1 MFQSFRDAV
10 RRCHSAHLRPN
21 RNFWYDV
28 AQKLCAP
35 KKGGKQ
41 RNTTEKFCKSL
52 QTMYSRFEQ
61 FRAEIHDI
69 VTEQTSDGRQMW
81 DDGHFTDTG
90 QLNGDRQ
97 FNDGGQMRCEGQ
109 VSDGGQMRCEGQV
122 SDGGQMRDDEQLSD
136 GGQMRDDEQ
145 LSDGGQMRD
154 DEQLSNGGQM
164 RGDEQFSD
172 GGQMGDDEQF
182 SDGGQM
188 RDDEQF
194 SDGGQMRDGEQ
205 FSDGGQMSADGEASD
220 DGQLNDGG
228 QDNDGGQMSHD
239 GQVSDRQMS
248 GDEQHSAGTSR
259 DNLINIAIPAES
271 WKEMLNPY
279 GDKLQKEWTK
289 LMTDHIREHITPS
302 CVLSFTSSS
311 LRPKRQK
318 KGTLYAGIR
327 KV

>member
-52 QTMYSRFEQ
+52 QTMYSRFDQ

-69 VTEQTSDGRQMW
+69 ITEQTSDGRQMW

-109 VSDGGQMRCEGQV
+109 VSDGGQMR
-122 SDGGQMRDDEQLSD
+122 DDEQLSD

-145 LSDGGQMRD
+145 L
-154 DEQLSNGGQM
+154 
-164 RGDEQFSD
+164 
-172 GGQMGDDEQF
+172 

-220 DGQLNDGG
+220 GGQLNDGG

-289 LMTDHIREHITPS
+289 LMTDHISEHITPS
-302 CVLSFTSSS
+302 CILSFTSSS
-311 LRPKRQK
+311 LRAE